1 MHIIRPSNI
10 IFLSI
15 LLGSSF
21 CAAIGIKSWKG
32 KDREAVVDTA
42 FQKNGKNDASK
53 FQKGDRGKVRKAF
66 GANVLR
72 TTRKDPR
79 RSVVRV
85 RPDKLTF
92 QDIMDEK
99 ASIFGADFDG
109 AMVCKRIYHYYGD
122 GFCVCVCG
130 LVWCGTPSARVDF
143 LILPLLYVLIVFFP
157 QDVEKMNQFMSMSPG
172 AMSMSMSM
180 SMPTNVPASS
190 FTGKDRTS
198 KSNKTSQPTKRL
210 TNNPTKRPATSPT
223 PLPSPRPTTQLRT
236 SLIDPTSA
244 PVNLTVPPTFSPI
257 IISAPVN
264 APEPPTVSSIPSSS
278 PSEVPSVSLSSFPSS
293 GPSAYPSNVP
303 TSGPIS
309 VPSINPSA
317 SPSDAPSTSPSKSAS
332 GSFPPGSSTSVDQ
345 TAPPTASPPLAP
357 VDPAATTLTP
367 TIMSTKSGS
376 PSSSN

>member
-109 AMVCKRIYHYYGD
+109 AM
-122 GFCVCVCG
+122 
-130 LVWCGTPSARVDF
+130 
-143 LILPLLYVLIVFFP
+143 
-157 QDVEKMNQFMSMSPG
+157 DVEKMNQFMSMSPG
-172 AMSMSMSM
+172 AMSMSM

-332 GSFPPGSSTSVDQ
+332 GSVPPGSSTSVDQ